1 MTRAGNKMIL
11 VSIIM
16 PVYNSEK
23 YVEHAVN
30 CLLEQTEKNI
40 EVILV
45 DDGSTD
51 ASRKICD
58 RIAERDSRVK
68 VIHQK
73 NAGICAARN
82 AGLKSARGEYVTF
95 CDNDDEVLPD
105 LVKDNY
111 ELAHKYN
118 ADVVRYCRRWVLSNE
133 GKVIRDSVMN
143 NFPFLVITA
152 SEFVKYE
159 KEITNTGNGVWTGLY
174 KKEFLEKHGINFDEM
189 IRFGHE
195 DTMFNLKVYQNYGKM
210 ILNPKVYYLWLNRLE
225 HSTTGKFNI
234 NYIDAMKR
242 CLDEELKLNQ
252 KYGYNASRTG
262 NYQLRIVKTYV
273 YSIYDYLN
281 KAKQKLSFREKR
293 KILADFRKHPAFKV
307 KNNSQ
312 QIQKDG
318 LFFWGLWTLFY
329 YRFLT
334 IPYILIHLKQRLFN
348 S

>member
-1 MTRAGNKMIL
+1 
-11 VSIIM
+11 
-16 PVYNSEK
+16 
-23 YVEHAVN
+23 
-30 CLLEQTEKNI
+30 
-40 EVILV
+40 
-45 DDGSTD
+45 
-51 ASRKICD
+51 
-58 RIAERDSRVK
+58 
-68 VIHQK
+68 
-73 NAGICAARN
+73 
-82 AGLKSARGEYVTF
+82 
-95 CDNDDEVLPD
+95 
-105 LVKDNY
+105 
-111 ELAHKYN
+111 
-118 ADVVRYCRRWVLSNE
+118 
-133 GKVIRDSVMN
+133 MN

-281 KAKQKLSFREKR
+281 KAKQKLSFREKE
-293 KILADFRKHPAFKV
+293 K
-307 KNNSQ
+307 
-312 QIQKDG
+312 
-318 LFFWGLWTLFY
+318 Y
-329 YRFLT
+329 
-334 IPYILIHLKQRLFN
+334 
-348 S
+348 